1 MLGNIFQNC
10 YYSPVI
16 KVFIDESGNLGR
28 GGRYFVLAAT
38 VFQTDKGAQRAKRVI
53 RKAQQHI
60 ASTHPTR
67 HFPEI
72 KSCILP
78 FPERQRIL
86 NKMIS
91 RADLDLFYLVVDKS
105 HVSLLR
111 QGKPKNLIYNYFA
124 KLLTDQ
130 IFAKYNDDFHVI
142 FDQRSTSVKSMN
154 SLPDYIMLNAYTQH
168 QHLTKTVEVKQ
179 MDSRTAY
186 NLQAADVIA
195 GTIYRAY
202 NLGNPHFLNLIR
214 PRVVKAEEFP
224 QNHFDG
230 RLWIA

>member
-1 MLGNIFQNC
+1 MLGNNFQNC

-38 VFQTDKGAQRAKRVI
+38 VFQTDKGAQRIKRIV
-53 RKAQQHI
+53 RKEQQRL
-60 ASTHPTR
+60 ALER
-67 HFPEI
+67 HLPYFAEL
-72 KSCILP
+72 KSCTLS

-86 NKMIS
+86 NKLTA
-91 RADLDLFYLVVDKS
+91 RADLDLFYLVVDKP

-130 IFAKYNDDFHVI
+130 IFAQYNDDFHVI

-154 SLPDYIMLNAYTQH
+154 SLTDYITLNAYTQFH
-168 QHLTKTVEVKQ
+168 HVTKTVEVKQ
-179 MDSRTAY
+179 MDSKTAY
-186 NLQAADVIA
+186 NLQAADIVA

-202 NLGNPHFLNLIR
+202 NAGNPHFLNLIR
-214 PRVVKAEEFP
+214 PRVVKADEFP
-224 QNHFDG
+224 RGNFDG
-230 RLWIA
+230 RLWLV